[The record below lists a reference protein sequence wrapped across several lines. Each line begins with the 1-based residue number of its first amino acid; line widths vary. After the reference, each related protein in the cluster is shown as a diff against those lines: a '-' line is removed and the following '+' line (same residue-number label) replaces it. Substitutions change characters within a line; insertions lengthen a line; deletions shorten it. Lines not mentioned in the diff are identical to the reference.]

1 MNLADKRVLLTGG
14 YGFLGQ
20 WVEKELMTRG
30 VASAFTPRHLNYD
43 LRKRDDVQRAFDMY
57 KPHVVIHL
65 AAAVG
70 GIQANYENPGKFF
83 YDNIVMGAEMMD
95 VAREREVEKFVQV
108 GTSCSYPAALVGK
121 VHETQLWQGYPN
133 EVTGPYGVAKL
144 ALITMAAAYR
154 KQYGLNAITLIPV
167 NLYGPLDSFDPKKSH
182 VIPALIVKALEARK
196 EYMPL
201 TVWGTGDA
209 TREFLYVEDAARGI
223 VTATELY
230 DSPEPVNLGTGIE
243 TSIKELTYLV
253 ATAVKFYGPVEFDA
267 TKPEGQQRR
276 VFDVSRAKRE
286 FGFEATTS
294 LADGIERTVNWYLE
308 KHA

>member
-1 MNLADKRVLLTGG
+1 MNLENKRVLLTGG

-20 WVEKELMTRG
+20 WVEEKLMEVG
-30 VASAFTPRHLNYD
+30 VSSSFTPRHRDYD
-43 LRKRDDVQRAFDMY
+43 LRKRDNIERLFDVY
-57 KPHVVIHL
+57 NPHVVIHL
-65 AAAVG
+65 AASVG

-108 GTSCSYPAALVGK
+108 GTSCSYPAIAPSPVK
-121 VHETQLWQGYPN
+121 ETDLWSGYPN
-133 EVTGPYGVAKL
+133 EVTGAYGVAKL

-154 KQYGLNAITLIPV
+154 KQYGMNAITLIPV
-167 NLYGPLDSFDPKKSH
+167 NLYGPKDSFDPKKSH
-182 VIPALIVKALEARK
+182 VIPALITKTLEARRT
-196 EYMPL
+196 YTPL

-209 TREFLYVEDAARGI
+209 TREFLYVEDAAVAI

-230 DSPEPVNLGTGIE
+230 DSAEPVNIGTGIE
-243 TSIKELTYLV
+243 TSIKELVYLV
-253 ATAVKFYGPVEFDA
+253 AAALNFYGPIEFDP

-286 FGFEATTS
+286 FGFEANTT
-294 LADGIERTVNWYLE
+294 LADGIERTVKWYLE
-308 KHA
+308 HHA